1 MNGLEVKNHPIT
13 AENNDFTLKKI
24 SIMLSK
30 DSLRVGFII
39 STSVSSS
46 TGKEEAKLK
55 QHELARGLQGFNTQH

>member
-1 MNGLEVKNHPIT
+1 MNGLEVKSHHIT
-13 AENNDFTLKKI
+13 AENNGFTLKKI

-46 TGKEEAKLK
+46 TGK
-55 QHELARGLQGFNTQH
+55 

>member
-13 AENNDFTLKKI
+13 AENNGFTLKKI

-46 TGKEEAKLK
+46 SGK
-55 QHELARGLQGFNTQH
+55 

>member
-13 AENNDFTLKKI
+13 AENNGFTLKKI

-30 DSLRVGFII
+30 DGVGFII

-46 TGKEEAKLK
+46 TGK
-55 QHELARGLQGFNTQH
+55 